1 MSRINLVEL
10 LPYID
15 PATCSYEEWLQVG
28 MGLQAEGF
36 PLEAWDGWSQ
46 NDPQRYHPGE
56 CARKW
61 SGFRGNP
68 NPITGATITQMAKAN
83 GWSGQKRNPGNWPG
97 MM

>member
-15 PATCSYEEWLQVG
+15 PAACSYEEWLQVG

-46 NDPQRYHPGE
+46 NDPQRYHLGE

-61 SGFRGNP
+61 AGFRGEP
-68 NPITGATITQMAKAN
+68 EPHHRSYHHPDGQSQWMAQPEKGIPRASM
-83 GWSGQKRNPGNWPG
+83 G
-97 MM
+97 

>member
-15 PATCSYEEWLQVG
+15 PAACSYEEWLQVG

-46 NDPQRYHPGE
+46 NDPQRYHLGE

-61 SGFRGNP
+61 AGFRGTRTP
-68 NPITGATITQMAKAN
+68 SQELPSPRWPKPMDGTAR
-83 GWSGQKRNPGNWPG
+83 KRNPES
-97 MM
+97 